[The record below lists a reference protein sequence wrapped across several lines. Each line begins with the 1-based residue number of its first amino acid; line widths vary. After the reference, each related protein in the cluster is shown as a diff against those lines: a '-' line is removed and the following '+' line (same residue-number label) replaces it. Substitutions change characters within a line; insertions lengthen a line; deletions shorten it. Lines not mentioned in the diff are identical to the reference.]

1 MMEQLLKRGQA
12 IAEERAEAVV
22 GTLLA
27 RPLPPGI
34 SAERIDTGIMLSG
47 RGLRRRFVT
56 DAAMRTLTRREF
68 NLLQPFSREGGSPVL
83 NKDSFGSGSGL
94 PPARENDISVT
105 RTERIR

>member
-12 IAEERAEAVV
+12 IAQARVEAAVDARL
-22 GTLLA
+22 T

-56 DAAMRTLTRREF
+56 DAAVRAF
-68 NLLQPFSREGGSPVL
+68 
-83 NKDSFGSGSGL
+83 
-94 PPARENDISVT
+94 
-105 RTERIR
+105 IR